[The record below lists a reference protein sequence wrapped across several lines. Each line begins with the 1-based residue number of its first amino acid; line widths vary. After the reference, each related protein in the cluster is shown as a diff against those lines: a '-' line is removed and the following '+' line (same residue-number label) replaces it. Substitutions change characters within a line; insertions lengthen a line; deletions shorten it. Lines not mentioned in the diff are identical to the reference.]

1 MFNIIMSLLKWKEL
15 AKKKS
20 ELGNKIDYVHNTILQ
35 SDIDKQTSHESFKK
49 MFKPV
54 TTKLDDVVA
63 SNLKIPPM
71 RRKTKK
77 KERVPDYGIN
87 IDDEVEDMN
96 LGDLFDQPV
105 LPEQEKQLVP
115 KPPTYKES
123 LKDVLKG
130 RKKRFMLILNICLK
144 NHKKCLQ
151 NMMRMKYLIM
161 R

>member
-1 MFNIIMSLLKWKEL
+1 MSLLKWKEL

-20 ELGNKIDYVHNTILQ
+20 ELGNKINYVHNTITQ

-49 MFKPV
+49 MFKLI
-54 TTKLDDVVA
+54 TTKLDDVIV
-63 SNLKIPPM
+63 SNFKMPPRK
-71 RRKTKK
+71 RRQPK
-77 KERVPDYGIN
+77 KEEVPNYSLD

-105 LPEQEKQLVP
+105 LPENTKQIVP
-115 KPPTYKES
+115 KPPTYEES
-123 LKDVLKG
+123 LQDVLEG
-130 RKKRFMLILNICLK
+130 KKRFMLILNICLK

>member
-1 MFNIIMSLLKWKEL
+1 MERTC
-15 AKKKS
+15 KKKS

-130 RKKRFMLILNICLK
+130 KKRDLC
-144 NHKKCLQ
+144 
-151 NMMRMKYLIM
+151 
-161 R
+161 

>member
-1 MFNIIMSLLKWKEL
+1 MSLLKWREL

-20 ELGNKIDYVHNTILQ
+20 ELGDKINYVHNTITQ

-49 MFKPV
+49 MFKPI

-77 KERVPDYGIN
+77 KEGVPDYGIN

-105 LPEQEKQLVP
+105 YQ
-115 KPPTYKES
+115 S
-123 LKDVLKG
+123 
-130 RKKRFMLILNICLK
+130 KKNK
-144 NHKKCLQ
+144 
-151 NMMRMKYLIM
+151 
-161 R
+161 